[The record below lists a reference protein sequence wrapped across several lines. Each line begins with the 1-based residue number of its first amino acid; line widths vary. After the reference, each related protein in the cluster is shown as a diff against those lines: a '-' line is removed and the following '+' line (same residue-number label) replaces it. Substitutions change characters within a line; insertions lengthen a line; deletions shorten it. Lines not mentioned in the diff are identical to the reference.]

1 MVNIP
6 IHITAKAIRYSLKLS
21 TLAEYNAS
29 ITLTMA
35 GKHKP
40 IVPLLGSNLYP
51 SLWSHSLVVKADNMG
66 GGQWDAEWQLAKRP
80 FGTQVKPLQDWF
92 TKKEYE

>member
-1 MVNIP
+1 MSRFFSQCLYFLFPFAVYSFAMVNIP

-51 SLWSHSLVVKADNMG
+51 SL
-66 GGQWDAEWQLAKRP
+66 
-80 FGTQVKPLQDWF
+80 
-92 TKKEYE
+92 